1 MLHCSGWIM
10 NLTQAVSKRF
20 KQILEE
26 KGLSQYR
33 AFKITG
39 IPQSTI
45 STIIAGKVKT
55 IKLSTIHDFCNGLN
69 IEISEFFNTEDFKI
83 KK

>member
-1 MLHCSGWIM
+1 M
-10 NLTQAVSKRF
+10 NLTQAISKRI
-20 KQILEE
+20 KEILEE

-45 STIIAGKVKT
+45 STIIAEKVKT
-55 IKLSTIHDFCNGLN
+55 IKLSTIYDFCKGMDM
-69 IEISEFFNTEDFKI
+69 EISEFFNAEGFKI